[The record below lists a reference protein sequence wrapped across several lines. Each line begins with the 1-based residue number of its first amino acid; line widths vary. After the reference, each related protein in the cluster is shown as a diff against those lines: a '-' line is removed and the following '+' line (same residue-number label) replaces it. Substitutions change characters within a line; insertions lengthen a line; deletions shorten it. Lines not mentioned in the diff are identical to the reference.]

1 MEEYENTK
9 NVLEIFHQLKSDKTA
24 FDKEKPVIIDSSL
37 AQLLGMYG
45 MDGVITVEWEGITD
59 G

>member
-1 MEEYENTK
+1 MSNYENTK
-9 NVLEIFHQLKSDKTA
+9 RILELYHQLNGDNAA